1 MPLSFPFLT
10 LRKIPETLEV
20 SGILDVTSFLVTQDK
35 DIISAYDDAIS
46 ALEKQI
52 PQRHF
57 INECECIVDYES
69 LYKAIDNKCK
79 SLNCYFNDK
88 YRIVLKNNYPAV
100 CINR

>member
-1 MPLSFPFLT
+1 M
-10 LRKIPETLEV
+10 RIE
-20 SGILDVTSFLVTQDK
+20 
-35 DIISAYDDAIS
+35 DAID